1 MASFTIEDLV
11 EYVRRG
17 AGEDE
22 GSLDLDGPKA
32 EITFADLGY
41 DSIAIMEVLLLIERD
56 LGIKLPEE
64 MDKSM
69 TPAHYVKV
77 VNELLAES
85 VQS

>member
-1 MASFTIEDLV
+1 MATFTLEDLV

-17 AGEDE
+17 AGDVD
-22 GSLDLDGPKA
+22 SLDLDENRA
-32 EITFADLGY
+32 DTSFADLGY

-56 LGIKLPEE
+56 LKIKLPED

-69 TPAHYVKV
+69 TPAQYVEA
-77 VNELLAES
+77 VNEQLGES